1 MPSSGSRDSGD
12 PLAALRRS
20 VARAVERI
28 QYLEAERRDL
38 AKQLRVLREEFECL
52 HAEMSRLQV
61 HWKSDVAELRRLRAL
76 TEERDEVRDR
86 LNLLLRRLD
95 SLHLAQ

>member
-20 VARAVERI
+20 VVRAVERI
-28 QYLEAERRDL
+28 QDLEAERQDL

-52 HAEMSRLQV
+52 RAEMSRLQA
-61 HWKSDVAELRRLRAL
+61 HWKSDVTELRRLRAL
-76 TEERDEVRDR
+76 TEERGEVRER